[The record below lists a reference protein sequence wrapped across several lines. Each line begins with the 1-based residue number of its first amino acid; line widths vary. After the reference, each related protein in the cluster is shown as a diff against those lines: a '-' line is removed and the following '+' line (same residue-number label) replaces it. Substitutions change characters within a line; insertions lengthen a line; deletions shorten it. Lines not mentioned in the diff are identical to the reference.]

1 VAGDTLLVGCDYTAG
16 IVFNGVS
23 DSAGDS
29 FVQIGAGAL
38 SQDFGA
44 RAYLATS
51 IKGGATTVTC
61 TASSAPQYNEI
72 YVTEL
77 RGVDPVHPLDTQV
90 WASGPVS
97 PAKATLTTAHA
108 NELVWAYLQSG
119 QTSNASGWTALS
131 TFDGNLIADRTQA
144 TAGTLNASFSVTSN
158 WTLILAALNPAAGGS
173 TTPNPVSVATSPAT
187 ASVQV
192 NQQSGFSSTVQN
204 DTQNR
209 GVTWSLSGGGCSG
222 TTCGTLSNITASS
235 VTYTAPAAVPSPATV
250 TLTATSVTDTTKS
263 ASSAITITAAVTSF
277 GSPTLVQHV
286 SHSGTQTH
294 FVNSYAIRFTFPTGS
309 GNCVLVAVQSSTS
322 GSVPTVT
329 DDQGNV
335 YSNVLNDRDSYNNYI
350 TLFTAPVTRP
360 GSQRLQV
367 NFSPTAAQF
376 VAAEAS
382 EFMNVDPACGADGSA
397 STNSGTGVTPTAG
410 STTTSVDGDLI
421 YAFGIQDA
429 FSSPITS
436 WRAGPG
442 LSLLGA
448 DVMDSHFTEWGIQS
462 TSGTITPG
470 ATLAPSNHWFMA
482 AMALK
487 AGNSG
492 TAPNGIHGM
501 HNLHLALPAGQR
513 YPLTVQFPCTTTTGP
528 IVVIGNAEPSNDFT
542 GLADSQG
549 NQWTKRGAASI
560 NYSGLADIWD
570 TDAKPTKCSAD
581 MTVTINKTGTDIT
594 GSTLIFIDVSD
605 CAAQPCFDSVPGYA
619 SAGGVQSTAGDVVGA
634 SITPTTANGACFS
647 SMAVD
652 ANSLVGASPGL
663 FLASTADPEPA
674 DFQDDENNGYAVV
687 YNPGTRG
694 FTFTWQES
702 GGPVQGWANGIACYK
717 AP

>member
-1 VAGDTLLVGCDYTAG
+1 MRRVILFLLLSLMASLNIQAQVTTVGAVRASSANGSARWSVALSPVAGDTLLVGCDYTAG

-235 VTYTAPAAVPSPATV
+235 VTYTAPAAVPSSATV

-263 ASSAITITAAVTSF
+263 ASSAITITAAPAITVVVSPSAANASVNQSTSFTATVQNDVQSKGVAWSLSGSGCSATTCGTLSNVTSTSVTYIAPSVVPNPATILLSATSVADSSKTGGATITVTSAAQAISTVGPTVASSAF
-277 GSPTLVQHV
+277 GSSKWSVALSPVAGDTLLVGCDYTAGIVFNGVSDSAGDSFVQIGAGAL
-286 SHSGTQTH
+286 SQDFGARA
-294 FVNSYAIRFTFPTGS
+294 YLA
-309 GNCVLVAVQSSTS
+309 TS
-322 GSVPTVT
+322 IKGGATTVT
-329 DDQGNV
+329 CTASSAPQ
-335 YSNVLNDRDSYNNYI
+335 YNEIY
-350 TLFTAPVTRP
+350 VTELR
-360 GSQRLQV
+360 G
-367 NFSPTAAQF
+367 
-376 VAAEAS
+376 
-382 EFMNVDPACGADGSA
+382 VDPVHPLDTQVWASGPVSPAKATLTTAHANELVWAYLQSGQTSNASGWTALSTFDGNLIADRTQATAGTLNA
-397 STNSGTGVTPTAG
+397 SFSVTSNWTLILAALNPAAGG
-410 STTTSVDGDLI
+410 STTPNPVSVATSPATASVQVNQQSG
-421 YAFGIQDA
+421 
-429 FSSPITS
+429 FSSTVQNDTQNRGVTWS
-436 WRAGPG
+436 
-442 LSLLGA
+442 LSG
-448 DVMDSHFTEWGIQS
+448 GGC
-462 TSGTITPG
+462 SGTTCG
-470 ATLAPSNHWFMA
+470 
-482 AMALK
+482 
-487 AGNSG
+487 
-492 TAPNGIHGM
+492 
-501 HNLHLALPAGQR
+501 
-513 YPLTVQFPCTTTTGP
+513 
-528 IVVIGNAEPSNDFT
+528 
-542 GLADSQG
+542 
-549 NQWTKRGAASI
+549 
-560 NYSGLADIWD
+560 
-570 TDAKPTKCSAD
+570 
-581 MTVTINKTGTDIT
+581 
-594 GSTLIFIDVSD
+594 
-605 CAAQPCFDSVPGYA
+605 
-619 SAGGVQSTAGDVVGA
+619 
-634 SITPTTANGACFS
+634 
-647 SMAVD
+647 
-652 ANSLVGASPGL
+652 
-663 FLASTADPEPA
+663 
-674 DFQDDENNGYAVV
+674 
-687 YNPGTRG
+687 
-694 FTFTWQES
+694 
-702 GGPVQGWANGIACYK
+702 
-717 AP
+717 